1 MEILLTNPTRKE
13 IAEAVERAE
22 HAANNG
28 ARARTAH
35 FGLVD
40 GKPVHDLVATTK
52 SGLVQRDGGAVANS
66 YKYPAD
72 TSYVALGW
80 WTSGS
85 GIKTVRVV
93 GHRVNARKASFGF
106 GHGCAHHSGSRWE
119 FVFPKRT
126 AKLDQSKSDRRTRT
140 IGRLSRQCQGNPI
153 GESAGYFTVKSHL
166 IHDRDGIQVYDCE
179 SFHERRSGGFQRLCG
194 LIGRHEATGIIYHY
208 NPQTGDPLTGDNAVK
223 ECVKNLKR
231 KVAYQARMARQ
242 RKLTDRIMRLEELG
256 DLAEVIVTQE
266 DSIAAGNCPDGTSAF
281 IETYLD
287 GRESATV
294 AELVQV
300 IKSDDFPS
308 CTRPEAV
315 AAILKAVARA
325 KRERRV
331 PVTI

>member
-13 IAEAVERAE
+13 IVEAVEKAE

-40 GKPVHDLVATTK
+40 GKPVHDLVVTTK
-52 SGLVQRDGGAVANS
+52 SGLVQRDG
-66 YKYPAD
+66 
-72 TSYVALGW
+72 
-80 WTSGS
+80 
-85 GIKTVRVV
+85 
-93 GHRVNARKASFGF
+93 
-106 GHGCAHHSGSRWE
+106 
-119 FVFPKRT
+119 
-126 AKLDQSKSDRRTRT
+126 
-140 IGRLSRQCQGNPI
+140 IG
-153 GESAGYFTVKSHL
+153 
-166 IHDRDGIQVYDCE
+166 
-179 SFHERRSGGFQRLCG
+179 
-194 LIGRHEATGIIYHY
+194 
-208 NPQTGDPLTGDNAVK
+208 
-223 ECVKNLKR
+223 
-231 KVAYQARMARQ
+231 
-242 RKLTDRIMRLEELG
+242 
-256 DLAEVIVTQE
+256 
-266 DSIAAGNCPDGTSAF
+266 
-281 IETYLD
+281 TYLD